1 MLRFASALP
10 ALFLLCFAATALAPT
25 ESVAQRQESFRAL
38 EAGYMVQQAVDA
50 GLDAERAGRMRDI
63 LVDIA
68 VRFEILDRDSQGKI
82 VTDEMR
88 ARERKIRE
96 DRDEKLK
103 ALLGGKIHGV
113 LDWGKA
119 ASRATRVVQAR
130 PSKHPYLTG
139 ETILSYCVR
148 HPDMRT
154 RSGCRGY
161 IRAVVDSGLASGPGG
176 RRARQI
182 CVPAYVFMVRG
193 DPLDI
198 ILGVVIQHL
207 RKSPAARAKV
217 GFEAAAEALA
227 AAYPC

>member
-10 ALFLLCFAATALAPT
+10 AISLLCFAAAALAPS
-25 ESVAQRQESFRAL
+25 ESMAQRQESFRAL
-38 EAGYMVQQAVDA
+38 QAGYIVQQAVDA
-50 GLDAERAGRMRDI
+50 GLDAGRAGRMRDI

-82 VTDEMR
+82 VTDGTR

-103 ALLGGKIHGV
+103 ALLGEKIHGV

-119 ASRATRVVQAR
+119 ASRATSVVQAR
-130 PSKHPYLTG
+130 PSKHAYLTG
-139 ETILSYCVR
+139 KSILDDCGRRADALS
-148 HPDMRT
+148 

-161 IRAVVDSGLASGPGG
+161 IRAVFDSRLAAGPGG
-176 RRARQI
+176 RRF
-182 CVPAYVFMVRG
+182 CVPGRVFLVRS
-193 DPLDI
+193 DPLDTL
-198 ILGVVIQHL
+198 LGVVIEHL
-207 RKSPAARAKV
+207 RKSAAARAKV

-227 AAYPC
+227 AAFPC